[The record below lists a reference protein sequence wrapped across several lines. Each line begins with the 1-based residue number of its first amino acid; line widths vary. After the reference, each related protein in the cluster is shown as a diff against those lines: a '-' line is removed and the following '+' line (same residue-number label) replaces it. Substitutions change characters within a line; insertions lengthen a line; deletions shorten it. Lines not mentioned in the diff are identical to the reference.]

1 MESDEDEMSIEQV
14 ISEERSSSN
23 DINQVTTNHLERL
36 GHSDGVAAG
45 ASGYLFGYTKLHVAA
60 SDGQVELLKSLLSDD
75 SSNND
80 VNGKTVNGGYTALH
94 LAASAGH
101 VDCVEELLKCRTTN
115 LHVTD
120 DFGKTPLET
129 AEQNSKSDAA
139 KLLRSH
145 GERI

>member
-1 MESDEDEMSIEQV
+1 METNEDEMSIEQV
-14 ISEERSSSN
+14 ISEERSSS
-23 DINQVTTNHLERL
+23 DGINHQVTSNQLERL
-36 GHSDGVAAG
+36 GGDVAAG
-45 ASGYLFGYTKLHVAA
+45 ASGYIFGYAKLHALA
-60 SDGQVELLKSLLSDD
+60 SDGHVELLKSFLSNDA
-75 SSNND
+75 NNSD

-101 VDCVEELLKCRTTN
+101 VDCVEELLKCRAID

-129 AEQNSKSDAA
+129 AEQNSKSDVA

-145 GERI
+145 GECV